1 MQSLE
6 DLILLPLIETSII
19 LKNYPVDFVISM
31 RHGCDMIYVKKHAM
45 KSNTERHLLKFSGKK
60 KLMINLGIVR
70 PFLAPE
76 QPAKT
81 YFVVKLQ
88 WFSLLLPSSFF
99 LCYRYAADLKS
110 NAEFGTGSHN
120 HIQIK

>member
-1 MQSLE
+1 MRY
-6 DLILLPLIETSII
+6 DLRKKTRNEKQHRKTPSQIL
-19 LKNYPVDFVISM
+19 
-31 RHGCDMIYVKKHAM
+31 
-45 KSNTERHLLKFSGKK
+45 GKK